1 MTISGS
7 IELIPLMDIPYPDNL
22 IRMCEAIIVARVE
35 KDLDR
40 EEMLYFEL
48 IDLLRSPELVKH
60 ITGDY
65 VDHRK
70 ERRNRDKQK

>member
-1 MTISGS
+1 
-7 IELIPLMDIPYPDNL
+7 MDIPYPDNL

-35 KDLDR
+35 KDLVR

-48 IDLLRSPELVKH
+48 IDLLRSPEMVKH

-65 VDHRK
+65 VDHRIEKKRKDRIK
-70 ERRNRDKQK
+70 E